1 MTMKSDRASEQSHR
15 WFRMT
20 VLKWYRSH
28 GRTFPWRDSS
38 ISDYEKVLAE
48 MLLQRTKAETVAQH
62 YSSIVNRF
70 PSWGALANANNAD
83 LIEALRPLG
92 LWHQKASALK
102 SLATELMR
110 RRQTLPR
117 ERHDIEGLPGV
128 GQYIAN
134 SIMLLCHNEP
144 QPLLDG
150 NMARVIERYFHPK
163 KLKDIRY
170 DPFLQCVSRRLINSK
185 EAIAVNWAILDLAA
199 TVCVVRSPK
208 CNVCPMARHCNYARE
223 L

>member
-1 MTMKSDRASEQSHR
+1 MAMKSNRASRHSHR
-15 WFRMT
+15 RFRMD

-48 MLLQRTKAETVAQH
+48 ILLQRTRAETVAQH
-62 YSSIVNRF
+62 YSDIVNRF
-70 PSWGALANANNAD
+70 PSWSALANANKSD

-92 LWHQKASALK
+92 LWRQKTTTLK
-102 SLATELMR
+102 NLAMELVR
-110 RRQTLPR
+110 LRQTLPR
-117 ERHDIEGLPGV
+117 QREDVEKLPGV

-134 SIMLLCHNEP
+134 SIMLLCHNEAEA
-144 QPLLDG
+144 LLDG
-150 NMARVIERYFHPK
+150 NMARVIERYFQPR

-170 DPFLQCVSRRLINSK
+170 DPFLQCVSRKLVNCEES
-185 EAIAVNWAILDLAA
+185 IAVNWAILDLAA
-199 TVCVVRSPK
+199 AVCVVRSPK
-208 CNVCPMARHCNYARE
+208 CNVCPMARHCNYVRE